1 MRKELTDS
9 NDSPANT
16 EMSQASHTASPP
28 SQPTESLEN
37 SITKKVPCE
46 DRGDRKFRKAVK
58 AMCRILNP
66 NRASQRCLYSTKTA
80 DEHADTPAH
89 VGRLN
94 QSQARHPSQQNNDL
108 PGSPRNYPVRSAMR
122 GSRPK
127 KATDSSRR
135 VRFAGEAVQPSRQK
149 HEVSTSPRAYP
160 LRSAMRGS
168 RPKHATDSFRHVHF
182 AAGTVERLYDDI
194 DA

>member
-9 NDSPANT
+9 NYSPSST
-16 EMSQASHTASPP
+16 EMSQAGRTASSP

-37 SITKKVPCE
+37 STTKRAPSK
-46 DRGDRKFRKAVK
+46 DRGHRKFRKAVK
-58 AMCRILNP
+58 AMCRVLNP
-66 NRASQRCLYSTKTA
+66 NLSSQRCLYSTKTA
-80 DEHADTPAH
+80 DKHADTPAH
-89 VGRLN
+89 VGIPN

-127 KATDSSRR
+127 KVTDSSRR
-135 VRFAGEAVQPSRQK
+135 VRFAGEAVQPSEQK
-149 HEVSTSPRAYP
+149 HEFSTSPRAYP

-168 RPKHATDSFRHVHF
+168 RPKHATDSFRRVHF
-182 AAGTVERLYDDI
+182 DAGTLDRLYDDT